1 MPTGTVKW
9 FDAAKGFG
17 FISPDGGGKDVFVH
31 FSAIQGSGYRS
42 LDEGARVDF
51 RIGQGP
57 KGPQAENVTRI
68 DGGGTGGD
76 SAHAGDSTGYGNR
89 MASNYSR
96 SAPGDFGS
104 DAAAPGGR
112 PDQSRRSRD
121 KTRDSRRKRHGDDD
135 DER

>member
-31 FSAIQGSGYRS
+31 FSAIQGSGYRA

-51 RIGQGP
+51 NIGQGP

-76 SAHAGDSTGYGNR
+76 RAQSGNSPGHGER
-89 MASNYSR
+89 MISNFSR
-96 SAPGDFGS
+96 SAPRDFGGDGGGS
-104 DAAAPGGR
+104 GGR

-121 KTRDSRRKRHGDDD
+121 KARDTRRSRYGDD